1 VFQHVLPEKLETCRK
16 NRGFSVENAETGEI
30 NRRFRRL
37 EADQF
42 KLLLL
47 LLLVLMLVIVIGS
60 AALVSNAFRG

>member
-1 VFQHVLPEKLETCRK
+1 VFQHILPEKLETCRK
-16 NRGFSVENAETGEI
+16 NRGFSVENAETAEI

-47 LLLVLMLVIVIGS
+47 LVLMLVIAIGS